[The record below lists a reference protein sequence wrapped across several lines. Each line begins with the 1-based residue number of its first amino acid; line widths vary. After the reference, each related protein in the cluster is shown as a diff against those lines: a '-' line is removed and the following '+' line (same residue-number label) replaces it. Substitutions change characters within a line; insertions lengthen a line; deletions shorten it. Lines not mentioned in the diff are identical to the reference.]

1 MQARYIDLHPRTVKK
16 LTRMEAEA
24 NVDGAYR
31 VSKRIRSVLL
41 NNEKNSS
48 GEIST
53 LLGAPRSRVSQ
64 WLKTY
69 EEQGVDG
76 LMEGKR
82 SGRPSSLTD
91 LQKILI
97 CDIIDSGPVAYGLM
111 SGVWTSKL
119 IAEIIEDEFGVRYHP
134 GHVWKLL
141 REFGFSVQSP
151 KRLLANADKG
161 KKEHWVKETYPSI
174 KKKRRKT
181 KRA

>member
-1 MQARYIDLHPRTVKK
+1 
-16 LTRMEAEA
+16 MESKA
-24 NVDGAYR
+24 NSDGAYR
-31 VSKRIRSVLL
+31 VSRRIRSVLL
-41 NNEKNSS
+41 NSEKNSS
-48 GEIST
+48 SEIST
-53 LLGAPRSRVSQ
+53 LLGAPRSRVSH

-69 EEQGVDG
+69 EEQGVEG

-82 SGRPSSLTD
+82 SGRPPRLTD

-119 IAEIIEDEFGVRYHP
+119 IAEIIDDEFGVRYHP

-141 REFGFSVQSP
+141 QEFGFSVQSP
-151 KRLLANADKG
+151 KRLLANADKE
-161 KKEHWVKETYPSI
+161 KKDRWIKETYPAI
-174 KKKRRKT
+174 KKKRKRT